1 MKELLSH
8 LARSLV
14 KNPDVV
20 SVSEEQETDGFVELT
35 LLVHKDDMGHIIG
48 KGGKIIRAIRDVVKV
63 LAIKQGKRVKINVQ
77 ELLSS

>member
-1 MKELLSH
+1 MKELLSY

-14 KNPDVV
+14 NNPDVV
-20 SVSEEQETDGFVELT
+20 SVSEEPETDGFVQLT

-48 KGGKIIRAIRDVVKV
+48 KSGKIIRAIRDLVKV

-77 ELLSS
+77 EHLSP